1 MFAAR
6 NVVQR
11 NLRLARKDREESENV
26 DAGASAHDAELVPN
40 GVGNAGD
47 GKEKR
52 AQQEQAPENPH
63 SSEAQNEEE
72 EEKLKLISLDGL
84 TGLRRKYVKLANLSI
99 RMLDNTWF
107 NSLVMLCISWASLS
121 VGLQT
126 YPSLSTSVVLDDL
139 DLGVLSVFILECV
152 SKIMAEG
159 LSPWRFFTG
168 KEMRWNTFDFV
179 IIVMSLPV
187 WGSALGGS
195 NIAILRMLRLMRI
208 MKLVKRVPQL
218 YMIVMGLI
226 GGLKSI
232 GYIMLLLFLVFYLYA
247 ISGMYA
253 WQDND
258 PFHYRNVP
266 IAMVTLFRMATLEN
280 WSNVSAVRCGSGW
293 GNLTRLT
300 IDLFACVPT

>member
-11 NLRLARKDREESENV
+11 NLINARKDQENSANF
-26 DAGASAHDAELVPN
+26 DATPN
-40 GVGNAGD
+40 EGEAVSPDVANRVEQNGKPTKGGD
-47 GKEKR
+47 D
-52 AQQEQAPENPH
+52 N
-63 SSEAQNEEE
+63 SSSNEEE
-72 EEKLKLISLDGL
+72 EEEELKLIPLDGL
-84 TGLRRKYVKLANLSI
+84 SGFQLQYVRLANLSI
-99 RMLDNTWF
+99 QTLANTWF

-126 YPSLSTSVVLDDL
+126 YPSLSTSVILDDM
-139 DLGVLSVFILECV
+139 DLGVLSVFILECLI
-152 SKIMAEG
+152 KILAEG
-159 LSPWRFFTG
+159 LAPWHFFTG

-258 PFHYRNVP
+258 PFHFRNVP
-266 IAMVTLFRMATLEN
+266 IAMVTLFRMSTLEN
-280 WSNVSAVRCGSGW
+280 WSNVSDIGFASAQFNLANLCGVIRS
-293 GNLTRLT
+293 
-300 IDLFACVPT
+300 

>member
-11 NLRLARKDREESENV
+11 NLRNARKGRDESENA
-26 DAGASAHDAELVPN
+26 DAGASTNEAEPVPAD
-40 GVGNAGD
+40 GGNAGD
-47 GKEKR
+47 ESK
-52 AQQEQAPENPH
+52 QQQHQEEGGEQSPNSPRPPD
-63 SSEAQNEEE
+63 EEHDG
-72 EEKLKLISLDGL
+72 EKLKLLPLDGL
-84 TGLRRKYVKLANLSI
+84 SGLRLKYVRLANLST
-99 RMLDNTWF
+99 RTLTNTWF

-126 YPSLSTSVVLDDL
+126 YPSLSSSVVLDDL

-152 SKIMAEG
+152 IKILAEG
-159 LSPWRFFTG
+159 LAPWRFFTG

-258 PFHYRNVP
+258 PFHYRSVP

-280 WSNVSAVRCGSGW
+280 WSNVSCLLVDELAAQLAMPCISQ
-293 GNLTRLT
+293 
-300 IDLFACVPT
+300 D